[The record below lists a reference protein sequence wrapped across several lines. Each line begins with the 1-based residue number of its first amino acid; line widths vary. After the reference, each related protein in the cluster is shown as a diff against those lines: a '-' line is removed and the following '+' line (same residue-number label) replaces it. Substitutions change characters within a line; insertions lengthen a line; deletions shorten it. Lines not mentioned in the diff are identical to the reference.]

1 MLALAGA
8 ALTLLAAAGIV
19 VQSRDRD

>member
-8 ALTLLAAAGIV
+8 ALMLLAAAGIA